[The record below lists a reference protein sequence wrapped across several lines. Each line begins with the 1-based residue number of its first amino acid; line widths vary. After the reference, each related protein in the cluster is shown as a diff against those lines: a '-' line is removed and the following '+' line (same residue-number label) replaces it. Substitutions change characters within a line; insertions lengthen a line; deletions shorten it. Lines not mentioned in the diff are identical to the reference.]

1 MAMTFFQKVERN
13 VIGRI
18 LNASDATV
26 KRRTEPRWEVDGQPL
41 DRRAQYMFR
50 VGRMVERSMPSLTP
64 AAARRYYARL
74 NRVLEAPPPK
84 IGSVSELSLSLRSG
98 QRPARAYYPETR
110 ETGDGKLPALVYI
123 HGGGFTIGSIDTH
136 DTLCRRT
143 CAAAD
148 CVVVSVD
155 YRLAPEDRFPA
166 AVEDCDDAYRWV
178 VAHADQLGIR
188 SRRIAVGGDSAGGNL
203 AAVVSFLARDR
214 GGPLPFTQLLIYPG
228 TGTVNHPGRAKAELQ
243 TGYGLDAKTTRWFF
257 ENYMGDA
264 DGEDPLAAPLYL
276 DSHAGLPP
284 AIVVTAQFD
293 LLCAEGVEYAD
304 KLRAAGVPVVHQ
316 HVPDLPHGFGT
327 MSVLPRAREAIDDFS
342 NALKHAFRQGSV
354 PVDAPAQK

>member
-1 MAMTFFQKVERN
+1 MALTFFQKVERS

-26 KRRTEPRWEVDGQPL
+26 QRLTEPRWEVDGQLL

-50 VGRMVERSMPSLTP
+50 VGRMVERSMPSLSP

-74 NRVLEAPPPK
+74 NRVLEAPPPE
-84 IGSVSELSLSLRSG
+84 IGSVRELSPMLRSG
-98 QRPARAYYPETR
+98 SRPARAYYPEGS
-110 ETGDGKLPALVYI
+110 ENQEDGLAALVYF

-136 DTLCRRT
+136 DTLCRRI
-143 CAAAD
+143 CAGAG
-148 CVVVSVD
+148 CVVISVD

-178 VAHADQLGIR
+178 IEHADELGIR
-188 SRRIAVGGDSAGGNL
+188 SGRIAVGGDSAGGNL

-214 GGPLPFTQLLIYPG
+214 GGPLPFAQLLIYPG
-228 TGTVNHPGRAKAELQ
+228 TGTVEHPGRAKAELQ

-264 DGEDPLAAPLYL
+264 SGEDPLAAPLYL
-276 DSHAGLPP
+276 GSHAGLPP

-293 LLCAEGVEYAD
+293 LLCAEGIEYVE
-304 KLRAAGVPVVHQ
+304 KLRSAGVPVVHQ

-327 MSVLPRAREAIDDFS
+327 MSVIPRAKEAIQDFAK
-342 NALKHAFRQGSV
+342 ALSQAFQHRAV
-354 PVDAPAQK
+354 AFDAAAQK